1 MIRET
6 VITMIE
12 QAIQLKEDINK
23 DITDIM
29 NAEHEKLLNRNDN
42 KLQLMREISQAH
54 RDLND
59 QLADAMNKG
68 IDIDIYRDIVDELEE
83 HLTEVYALNGRLAAI
98 VLPIKQMYTN
108 IVKDLTEQN
117 GGSLVEVNV

>member
-12 QAIQLKEDINK
+12 QAMQLKEDINK
-23 DITDIM
+23 DIKDIM
-29 NAEHEKLLNRNDN
+29 NAEHDKLLSRNDN

-54 RDLND
+54 KDLNT
-59 QLADAMNKG
+59 QLADAMNDG
-68 IDIDIYRDIVDELEE
+68 IDIDIYRDIVDELEV

-98 VLPIKQMYTN
+98 VLPIKQMYTD
-108 IVKDLTEQN
+108 IVNDISSQN
-117 GGSLVEVNV
+117 GGTLVEVSV

>member
-12 QAIQLKEDINK
+12 QAMQLKEDINK
-23 DITDIM
+23 DIKDIM
-29 NAEHEKLLNRNDN
+29 NAEHDKLLSRNDN

-54 RDLND
+54 KDLNT
-59 QLADAMNKG
+59 QLADAMNDG
-68 IDIDIYRDIVDELEE
+68 IDIDIYRDIVDELEV

-98 VLPIKQMYTN
+98 VLPIKQMYTD
-108 IVKDLTEQN
+108 IVNDISSQN
-117 GGSLVEVNV
+117 GGTLVEVCV

>member
-12 QAIQLKEDINK
+12 QAIQLKADINQ
-23 DITDIM
+23 DIKDIM

-42 KLQLMREISQAH
+42 KLQLMRDISQAH
-54 RDLND
+54 KELND
-59 QLADAMNKG
+59 QLANEMNNG
-68 IDIDIYRDIVDELEE
+68 VDIDIYREIVDELEE

-98 VLPIKQMYTN
+98 VLPIKQMYTD
-108 IVKDLTEQN
+108 IVNDIAKSN
-117 GGSLVEVNV
+117 GGQLIEVSG